1 MSEPNPYQQLGIA
14 ESAPFE
20 EIQSAKAELLV
31 LNEGNPEVRAQIEKA
46 YDAILMERL
55 KLRQQ
60 GKIKVPDGIRFA
72 EQPRNPVAKP
82 LAALPPARSTGGL
95 TAFWQLPELKESIV
109 TSIFYSLL
117 LVFSINSVLNPSTG
131 IALGILFALY
141 RLTRRT
147 GKFGRSVLWNV
158 GGISLGIT
166 IAAVVVNVLHLSV
179 AAIGLTPLGFTAAL
193 IFFFLWFIC
202 SFVG

>member
-20 EIQSAKAELLV
+20 EIQSAKVELLV

-72 EQPRNPVAKP
+72 EQPRNPITKP
-82 LAALPPARSTGGL
+82 LAALPPARSVGRL

-109 TSIFYSLL
+109 TSIVYTVL
-117 LVFSINSVLNPSTG
+117 LVLSVNSYLNPATG
-131 IALGILFALY
+131 IALGVLFGLY

-158 GGISLGIT
+158 GSIGLGVA
-166 IAAVVVNVLHLSV
+166 IAAVVVNVLHFSV